1 MKPIVFCDFDGTIT
15 LEDTTDLIL
24 ETFADPAWRRV
35 EERWLAGEIGSREC
49 LREQMALVRARE
61 EELGKL
67 VDTVPVDGHFLEF
80 VEECVSRGFPFHIVS
95 DGFDWV
101 IRRTLAREEWNDK
114 RIIQSLRVFASKLE
128 IRERYMITTFPHSSV
143 HCTHGCATCKP
154 RLMECEGQGYTP
166 VIFIG
171 DGASDEQAV
180 SCADIVFARK
190 SKSLSRFCQE
200 QKIPYVP
207 FENFKDVQLALRE
220 RLYAWGTGEAVAQN
234 PLILSY
240 ETES

>member
-24 ETFADPAWRRV
+24 QSFADPAWKQV
-35 EERWLAGEIGSREC
+35 EERWLGGEIGSREC
-49 LREQMALVRARE
+49 LREQMSLVRASE
-61 EELGKL
+61 EELGRL
-67 VDTVPVDGHFLEF
+67 VDAVPVDPYFLEF
-80 VEECVSRGFPFHIVS
+80 AGECVNRGFPFHILS

-101 IRRTLAREEWNDK
+101 IRRTLARPEMNGNGIIRSF
-114 RIIQSLRVFASKLE
+114 RIAASRLD
-128 IRERYMITTFPHSSV
+128 IRERFMITTFPHGSV

-154 RLMECEGQGYTP
+154 QIIRNEVRDHSP

-171 DGASDEQAV
+171 DGTSDHHAV

-190 SKSLSRFCQE
+190 SKSLCRFCSDR
-200 QKIPYVP
+200 KIPHVP
-207 FENFKDVQLALRE
+207 YEDFKTIQQELWQKLLAL
-220 RLYAWGTGEAVAQN
+220 EAEESVASK